1 MYGLIHK
8 AIRDCVTD
16 AHGEEAWRAVATRAG
31 VDESVFVSM
40 ESYPDKTTYGLIAAA
55 CEELKV
61 DTGSLL
67 RAFGRFWVLHTAR
80 VEYGPLLE
88 FGGSDLE
95 SFLKNLDRMHEQVAI
110 SFTNLQGPSFELQHE
125 ADGTVLL
132 HYRSIREGLADFV
145 TGLLDGLS
153 EHFSEP
159 LTVEHVEA
167 KSDGADH
174 DVFRLR
180 IGS

>member
-8 AIRDCVTD
+8 AIRDCVKD
-16 AHGEEAWRAVATRAG
+16 AHGEETWRAIATRAG
-31 VDESVFVSM
+31 ADDSVFVSM
-40 ESYPDKTTYGLIAAA
+40 ESYPDETTYGLIAAA

-61 DTGSLL
+61 DTDSLL
-67 RAFGRFWVLHTAR
+67 RAFGRFWVLHTAK
-80 VEYGPLLE
+80 VEYGPLLD
-88 FGGSDLE
+88 FGGTDLQ

-110 SFTNLQGPSFELQHE
+110 SFADLQAPSFELQHE
-125 ADGTVLL
+125 ADGSALL
-132 HYRSIREGLADFV
+132 HYRSMREGLSEFV

-153 EHFSEP
+153 THFSEP

>member
-8 AIRDCVTD
+8 AIRDCVRD
-16 AHGEEAWRAVATRAG
+16 AHGEDAWQAIATRAN
-31 VDESVFVSM
+31 VDESVFLSM
-40 ESYPDKTTYGLIAAA
+40 ESYPDETTYGLISAA
-55 CEELKV
+55 CEELEV
-61 DTGSLL
+61 ETGTLL
-67 RAFGRFWVLHTAR
+67 RAFGRFWVLHTAK

-110 SFTNLQGPSFELQHE
+110 SFTNLQGPSFELEHE
-125 ADGTVLL
+125 ADGSALL
-132 HYRSIREGLADFV
+132 HYRSTRNGLADFV
-145 TGLLDGLS
+145 TGLLDGLR
-153 EHFSEP
+153 EHFSES
-159 LTVEHVEA
+159 LTVKHIEA
-167 KSDGADH
+167 KSGGADH